1 MTSPK
6 GLQVVIIRLMLFILM
21 MMKIWKHGNFKQK
34 DGQECFSLQA
44 RRSIILYLYLR
55 FAFTVLCSKLIL
67 ISLFLFLVV
76 QYIFFLISNICID
89 KKGNPSTLEVNKGK
103 EITIKNYKSLGNQ

>member
-34 DGQECFSLQA
+34 DGQECFSLRA

-55 FAFTVLCSKLIL
+55 FAFTVLCSKPIL

-76 QYIFFLISNICID
+76 QYIIIRINGISCYNCQVENELTF
-89 KKGNPSTLEVNKGK
+89 G
-103 EITIKNYKSLGNQ
+103 